1 MVMTSVTVL
10 MLAFSPGK
18 VAIAPLGGVDFLLES
33 RTSAAEQ
40 IAQTLAQKHYDV
52 LGPAALASVLS
63 TQEAS
68 ELSECEPTVPN
79 CSTHFARVLGAQS
92 VIVGTMGRL
101 EGHIQLEVKVYD
113 LDNKLLAS
121 ARGVAMTDDGLDA
134 ALTQL
139 ATALVVQFEADPA
152 PLQPQ
157 APPGL
162 GVAFW
167 APVISGV
174 VVIGAGTYMLVTA
187 LNDRAAADNQF
198 ASDAITETA
207 YGQRVSQDTVQRNVG
222 ITGMSLG
229 AASIIAGAIFGRPP
243 AALNPAPIALGGT
256 VLPGG
261 GGVTLSGSF

>member
-18 VAIAPLGGVDFLLES
+18 VAIAPLAGVDFLLES

-68 ELSECEPTVPN
+68 ELAECEPTVAN
-79 CSTHFARVLGAQS
+79 CYTHFARVLGAQS

-101 EGHIQLEVKVYD
+101 EGHIQLEVKVFD

-121 ARGVAMTDDGLDA
+121 ARGVAMTDGGLTE
-134 ALTQL
+134 ALTQV

-157 APPGL
+157 PPPGL

-174 VVIGAGTYMLVTA
+174 VVIGAGTYMLVSA
-187 LNDRAAADNQF
+187 LNDLAAADKERGTTLSE
-198 ASDAITETA
+198 SD
-207 YGQRVSQDTVQRNVG
+207 YGIRVSQDTVQRNVG

-243 AALNPAPIALGGT
+243 AALNPAPIALGGSL
-256 VLPGG
+256 VPGG